1 MKNHILSFCVLAAV
15 LALAGCSK
23 ADSRYSD
30 DKRSEL
36 TRVSK
41 VILTATYRKTT
52 KLTEKNL
59 IDFVEGRKGFSN
71 KMEHAVFFKTK
82 DFIKGSYAKPEFSVG
97 VNLPSMAFGLQP
109 GEYAGQKKYTLYIA
123 YDEKMRRDLLIGAE
137 WETVKY

>member
-1 MKNHILSFCVLAAV
+1 MKNNILSFFVLAAI
-15 LALAGCSK
+15 LALTGCSK
-23 ADSRYSD
+23 ANFSYSE

-36 TRVSK
+36 TRASK
-41 VILTATYRKTT
+41 VIMTATYRKMT

-123 YDEKMRRDLLIGAE
+123 YDEKMKRDLLIGAE
-137 WETVKY
+137 WESVKY